1 MPETER
7 AYTRARELC
16 ERMGDPPELFSA
28 LFGLWLVYLVRG
40 ELRTAHELAER
51 LLRRARGAHDPALL
65 MYAQTALGA
74 TSYWTGELLAAR
86 EHLEMALSLYD
97 RERHRALAFRY
108 AGTDAAVRCLSVA
121 ARTLWQLG
129 YPDQALKRGNEALAL
144 AQTLSHPFNLAFAD
158 LPSCFSTFC
167 VNIGATPFRWTVLG
181 LRLGFLFAGS
191 FRS

>member
-1 MPETER
+1 MY
-7 AYTRARELC
+7 A
-16 ERMGDPPELFSA
+16 
-28 LFGLWLVYLVRG
+28 
-40 ELRTAHELAER
+40 RTAV
-51 LLRRARGAHDPALL
+51 
-65 MYAQTALGA
+65 TS
-74 TSYWTGELLAAR
+74 TSYWMGEFLPSR
-86 EHLEMALSLYD
+86 ENGESAISLYD
-97 RERHRALAFRY
+97 RERHRPLAFRY
-108 AGTDAAVRCLSVA
+108 GFDAGVVLLSYTA
-121 ARTLWQLG
+121 LALWHLG